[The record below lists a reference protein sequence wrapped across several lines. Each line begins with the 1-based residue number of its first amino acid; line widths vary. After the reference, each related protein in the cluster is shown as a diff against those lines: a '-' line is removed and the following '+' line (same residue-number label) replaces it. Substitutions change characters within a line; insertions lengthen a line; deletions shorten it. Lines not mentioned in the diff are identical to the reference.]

1 MNKLFTL
8 IISYGTGEIAMI
20 TKEPDLLKAVKEF
33 ESKLSET
40 FGGDKGNMMPHII
53 SAKILP
59 VMYESVYKED

>member
-40 FGGDKGNMMPHII
+40 FGADKGNMMPHII

-59 VMYESVYKED
+59 VMYESVYKEN

>member
-8 IISYGTGEIAMI
+8 IVSYGTGEIAML

-33 ESKLSET
+33 ECKLSET
-40 FGGDKGNMMPHII
+40 FGGDKSSMMPHII

-59 VMYESVYKED
+59 VMYESVYKEN